1 MVTTDQKIK
10 CPKCGES
17 ISIDDVLTHQIEEK
31 VKKELGEEHRV
42 KESEILKQKKEL
54 DDQKSKLEEAQKN
67 AQIEVNKKVAEKLA
81 TEKVSL
87 WKKAQI
93 EAEKQKTA
101 EIKMLEEQIK
111 GKDEKLMVASAE
123 ALKAREGRQKLED
136 DKKNFELDKIKQIE
150 EERKKIEEDAFAR
163 AIKQNE
169 RDTFKLHEQLKE
181 VEKEKEADKK
191 MLEEQL
197 AEKEKKLREAS
208 GKELALRKEKN
219 QLEEERQ
226 NFELEKQRQ
235 LDEERKNIFEEAG
248 RKATEEQQYII
259 AQLKK
264 QLTDATKAKDDLA
277 RKLEQGSQQTQG
289 EVLELELEEILKTQF
304 PQDEILPVPKGVKG
318 ADVIHKII
326 DRSGRLCGQIVW
338 ESKKTKAW
346 SDGWIQK
353 LKDDQRA
360 IKADL
365 AVIVSAVLPEDVKGF
380 VFRDGVWICDIK
392 LILALATAL
401 RLNLESVAREK
412 IMSVGKNEKM
422 EILYAY
428 LTGVEF
434 KQRVEAIVE
443 AFSSMD
449 DGLKKERMAYE
460 KLWAE
465 REKQIRKVMNNTIGM
480 YGDLSGLV
488 TLPQI
493 KTLELSEGNN
503 RE

>member
-1 MVTTDQKIK
+1 MAANEQKIK

-17 ISIDDVLTHQIEEK
+17 ISIDDVLTRQIEEK
-31 VKKELGEEHRV
+31 IKKDFEITQKIKEEELA
-42 KESEILKQKKEL
+42 KKSEDLKKQAAEIAENKK
-54 DDQKSKLEEAQKN
+54 DIDSIVMKQVAG
-67 AQIEVNKKVAEKLA
+67 QIEKERS
-81 TEKVSL
+81 SL
-87 WKKAQI
+87 FNEAKM
-93 EAEKQKTA
+93 EAEKEQRAKTSL
-101 EIKMLEEQIK
+101 LEEQLK
-111 GKDEKLMVASAE
+111 SKDEKLMQATNNE
-123 ALKAREGRQKLED
+123 
-136 DKKNFELDKIKQIE
+136 IE
-150 EERKKIEEDAFAR
+150 
-163 AIKQNE
+163 
-169 RDTFKLHEQLKE
+169 
-181 VEKEKEADKK
+181 
-191 MLEEQL
+191 
-197 AEKEKKLREAS
+197 
-208 GKELALRKEKN
+208 LRKEKIK
-219 QLEEERQ
+219 LEEDKQ
-226 NFELEKQRQ
+226 SCELEKMRQ
-235 LDEERKNIFEEAG
+235 MEEAKKTIVEEATK
-248 RKATEEQQYII
+248 KATEEQQYII

-289 EVLELELEEILKTQF
+289 EVLELELEEILKIEF

-346 SDGWIQK
+346 SEGWIQK

-365 AVIVSAVLPEDVKGF
+365 AVIVSAVLPEGVKGF
-380 VFRDGVWICDIK
+380 MFRDGVWICDIK
-392 LILALATAL
+392 LISALATSL
-401 RLNLESVAREK
+401 RINLESVAHEK
-412 IMSVGKNEKM
+412 NMSVGKNEKM
-422 EILYAY
+422 EILYTY

-493 KTLELSEGNN
+493 KTLELGEGGGDKTK
-503 RE
+503 EII